1 MMERQF
7 GSVRS
12 VSTISCWWSFVN
24 AGVDFYSRALG
35 VEGVTFGQEWTVLRF
50 GAER

>member
-1 MMERQF
+1 MERQIDC
-7 GSVRS
+7 VRS

-35 VEGVTFGQEWTVLRF
+35 VEGVTFGQEWTALRF
-50 GAER
+50 VVER

>member
-1 MMERQF
+1 MERQT
-7 GSVRS
+7 GCVRS
-12 VSTISCWWSFVN
+12 ASTISYRWSFVN